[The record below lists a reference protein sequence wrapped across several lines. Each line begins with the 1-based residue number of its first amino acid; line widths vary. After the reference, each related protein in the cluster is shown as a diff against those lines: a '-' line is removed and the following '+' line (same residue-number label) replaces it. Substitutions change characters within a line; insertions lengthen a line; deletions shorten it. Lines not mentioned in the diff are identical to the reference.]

1 MRARKVVLHS
11 ATSSESQLSFNQSGS
26 TAIEDRSFYFYSSKR
41 GECNMSG
48 HYRQTAAARQEDQST
63 AESDI
68 VSAKEPQCGRWGG
81 RESLWMKAR
90 HPGRGT
96 GDSPHMQAAAS
107 TTPKV

>member
-1 MRARKVVLHS
+1 
-11 ATSSESQLSFNQSGS
+11 
-26 TAIEDRSFYFYSSKR
+26 
-41 GECNMSG
+41 MSG
-48 HYRQTAAARQEDQST
+48 HYRQTAATRQEDQST

-107 TTPKV
+107 GLNAEGLKFRVLHVIIAPEGKDNPWWSHLPIFST